1 MKIIGLVGGTSY
13 LSTVDYYKRIN
24 EGINQNL
31 GALNFSECLV
41 YSFNFQ
47 QIKNMMD
54 TDNWSG
60 ITSNLISVCKKL
72 QNSGVHCIVLCANTL
87 HYVADE
93 VQKSIDIPIINIATA
108 TAKSIQKQNLTK
120 VGLLGTKFTME
131 YDFFKESNIDEYK
144 RVLLR
149 NSGNDYLQTHFRD
162 AMLHSLLAD
171 FDLENIAILG
181 HRNDQ
186 MMFEQ
191 PGIMS
196 SFAIPGLE
204 LLPVEINHW
213 VDEGDVLDLWGRE
226 VEVRHCPG
234 HCPGNVVFWVKS
246 ENRCFVGDVIFAGSV
261 GRSDLPGGDFE
272 TLEKSIR
279 KNIYTLPND
288 TILHPG
294 HGEETR
300 VFEEKRSNPFVLS
313 S

>member
-1 MKIIGLVGGTSY
+1 MGG
-13 LSTVDYYKRIN
+13 V
-24 EGINQNL
+24 
-31 GALNFSECLV
+31 
-41 YSFNFQ
+41 
-47 QIKNMMD
+47 
-54 TDNWSG
+54 
-60 ITSNLISVCKKL
+60 
-72 QNSGVHCIVLCANTL
+72 
-87 HYVADE
+87 
-93 VQKSIDIPIINIATA
+93 
-108 TAKSIQKQNLTK
+108 
-120 VGLLGTKFTME
+120 
-131 YDFFKESNIDEYK
+131 
-144 RVLLR
+144 
-149 NSGNDYLQTHFRD
+149 
-162 AMLHSLLAD
+162 AD

-279 KNIYTLPND
+279 KNIYTLPDD

-294 HGEETR
+294 HGGETR
-300 VFEEKRSNPFVLS
+300 VFEEKRSNPFVLGS
-313 S
+313 

>member
-1 MKIIGLVGGTSY
+1 MNPLCVEKMELGPIGTNAFLLWEDGGSGEAVLVDAPPFA
-13 LSTVDYYKRIN
+13 LETV
-24 EGINQNL
+24 QTV
-31 GALNFSECLV
+31 LNRE
-41 YSFNFQ
+41 
-47 QIKNMMD
+47 
-54 TDNWSG
+54 
-60 ITSNLISVCKKL
+60 
-72 QNSGVHCIVLCANTL
+72 
-87 HYVADE
+87 
-93 VQKSIDIPIINIATA
+93 
-108 TAKSIQKQNLTK
+108 NLT
-120 VGLLGTKFTME
+120 LTAIWL
-131 YDFFKESNIDEYK
+131 
-144 RVLLR
+144 
-149 NSGNDYLQTHFRD
+149 THGHWD
-162 AMLHSLLAD
+162 HMGGVAD

-196 SFAIPGLE
+196 SFAFPGLE

-279 KNIYTLPND
+279 KNIYTLPDD

-294 HGEETR
+294 HGGETR
-300 VFEEKRSNPFVLS
+300 VFEEKRSNPFVLGS
-313 S
+313 